1 MNDLK
6 EIYEFLKDHIPLI
19 VDMDSRDLVYDKRSI
34 YYKIYKY
41 LYNLVNRGK

>member
-1 MNDLK
+1 MNLK
-6 EIYEFLKDHIPLI
+6 EMYDFLKERIPLI

-41 LYNLVNRGK
+41 IYDMNNKSK